1 MIGIICAMEFEGQKI
16 KSSMQEI
23 KIQKISS
30 INFYSGELHGMSCV
44 VAAGGVGKVNAAV
57 CAQTMILKYRPGFI
71 LNIGVAGGLLEDMQV
86 CDVVISRAAVQCDVD
101 TTALGDPKG
110 FISTIEVTYLPCSRR
125 LADLILK
132 DAALKD
138 ASMHYGT
145 LASSDQF
152 IADKNKL
159 KQVKADFGAIACDME
174 TASIAHVCYMNN
186 VEFLS
191 IRAIS
196 DNINRENSHLDYE
209 KFKAKSAEK
218 VYMIIKDLFANL

>member
-1 MIGIICAMEFEGQKI
+1 MIGIICAMEFEGHKI
-16 KSSMQEI
+16 KNSMQEI
-23 KIQKISS
+23 KIHKISS

-71 LNIGVAGGLLEDMQV
+71 LNIGVAGGLLEDMRV
-86 CDVVISRAAVQCDVD
+86 CDVVISQAAVQCDVD

-132 DAALKD
+132 DA
-138 ASMHYGT
+138 SIHYGT
-145 LASSDQF
+145 MASSDQF

-174 TASIAHVCYMNN
+174 TASIAQVCYMNN